1 MHLQKFKL
9 QLYMTL
15 PFEYIHYLWLLLLLP
30 VIVFIYFYAV
40 HKKKQ
45 AALKI
50 GDAFLVNELTAGY
63 NKKSYPKKFILLFFA
78 LLLVVLA
85 IANFRTK
92 TGTQTITRNGID
104 VMIALDV
111 SKSMLAKD
119 VQPNRLERAKQV
131 LSKLIDKL
139 SNDRIGIIIF
149 AGRAYVQMPLTG
161 DHAAS
166 KMYLNAASTEAVPMQ
181 GTVIGDALKMSYA
194 AFNSKEK
201 KYKAVILISDGE
213 DHDDESISIAKEMAT
228 QGIVIH
234 TVGIGSVEGTT
245 IKEDI
250 TGEDKKDKDGN
261 VVISKLNEE
270 VLADIATSANGTYET
285 YTNTEAV
292 VNKLYR
298 QLSTMDKRN
307 VEDKSLTN
315 YKSWFQ
321 IILGLSFLLLIIEIF
336 ISETKKKSM
345 KRKQYITTVL
355 FLFFAITSSAQA
367 DKVALKNGDAAY
379 KKSDFENAITQYLE
393 VIKTD
398 SKNTTAQYNLGN
410 ALYKANKKED
420 AITAYDKVI
429 ADAKTTTEKSNALY
443 NKGVILQK
451 DKKLQDCIETY
462 KKALLQ
468 DATNA
473 DARHNLQLALQQQK
487 QQQEEQKKEKQQQQE
502 KQNNDKNKKEENKP
516 KPQQSNISKND
527 AEQKLNALEQR
538 EKELQDKMHKA
549 GSANSAVQDKDW

>member
-119 VQPNRLERAKQV
+119 VQPNRLERAKQI
-131 LSKLIDKL
+131 LGKLIDKL

-234 TVGIGSVEGTT
+234 TVGIGSAEGTT

-292 VNKLYR
+292 VNKLYQ

-321 IILGLSFLLLIIEIF
+321 VILGLAFLLLIVEIF

-487 QQQEEQKKEKQQQQE
+487 QQQEKEKKEKQQQQE